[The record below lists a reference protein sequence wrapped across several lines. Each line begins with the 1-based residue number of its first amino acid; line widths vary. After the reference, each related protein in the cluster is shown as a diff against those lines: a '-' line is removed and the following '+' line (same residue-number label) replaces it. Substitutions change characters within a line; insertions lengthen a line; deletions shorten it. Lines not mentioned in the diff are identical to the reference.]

1 MEIKQNDNYFELTLD
16 NINFI
21 IDPVKFN
28 FENPII
34 LTDPKKNLNRNKI
47 FNSAGEYNIG
57 NVYFWGFD
65 NKDSLSY
72 LFYFE
77 EGNLLLSVSVLI
89 DDVFKKIKLLAKEIK
104 ALFFINHFDDKLVS
118 FFKPS
123 LVIGN
128 RDFNLARFDKQKG
141 RKLKLNLKKVNNLIF
156 VFEK

>member
-16 NINFI
+16 NTNFI
-21 IDPVKFN
+21 IDPVKLN

-47 FNSAGEYNIG
+47 FNSAGEYNVG
-57 NVYFWGFD
+57 DVYFWGFD
-65 NKDSLSY
+65 NKYSLSY

-77 EGNLLLSVSVLI
+77 EGNLLLSVSDLI
-89 DDVFKKIKLLAKEIK
+89 DDVLKKIKLLTKEIK
-104 ALFFINHFDDKLVS
+104 ALFFIGHFDGKLVS

-123 LVIGN
+123 LIIVN
-128 RDFNLARFDKQKG
+128 RDLNLARFDKQKG